1 MQGNGDENRNIHKTH
16 RGSSN
21 GKKKGRTTQHKE
33 NMTKKRLRK
42 SKWETKKNVCK
53 RRIRKKDE
61 KITRKQTRKHT
72 QQIPVRKTTQ
82 RA

>member
-16 RGSSN
+16 RGSSI

-42 SKWETKKNVCK
+42 SKWETKKTCANDALEKKTK
-53 RRIRKKDE
+53 R
-61 KITRKQTRKHT
+61 
-72 QQIPVRKTTQ
+72 
-82 RA
+82 